1 MTLLPRK
8 RYGGGSALPTKLLP
22 IELLEPDIYGRMAV
36 IVCPIIKRG
45 SIKSERSSLISVVT
59 NESKSLSNTI
69 VAHHENKGNDD
80 DVENTS
86 DYDVEKISTGLL
98 DTMLQ
103 DQMKK
108 DHHQD
113 HVPIRSSKEKPKH
126 NKVSS

>member
-22 IELLEPDIYGRMAV
+22 IELLEPDIYGRMTV
-36 IVCPIIKRG
+36 IVCPIKSG
-45 SIKSERSSLISVVT
+45 SIKSERSRLISVVT

-69 VAHHENKGNDD
+69 VAHHENKRNDD
-80 DVENTS
+80 DVENIS

-113 HVPIRSSKEKPKH
+113 VPIRSSKEKSKH